1 MLIFVLTLVVLAL
14 AGAAG
19 FLQGALRSLI
29 TLLGVILGAFLARPL
44 GVHLNPLMPK
54 IGLENPVWAWFVPPV
69 IVFVLFVLVFMGIAF
84 AVHRQVALFFKY
96 KTDEYQMQ
104 SWERMNKRV
113 GVSIGLFIGSIY
125 TVLLCVGIYV
135 IGYLSSQV
143 ATGENDP
150 AMLRFISS
158 ARKDMQATGMDKL
171 AAKLDPMKEEYYMAS
186 DIVALLHRNPLLEA
200 RMADYPFFL
209 SLGGRQEFKD
219 LANDK
224 EFQTLREKQ
233 PTLVELLNHPK
244 IVPILASDELLDVL
258 RQIDLKDLRGY
269 LQTGKSA
276 KYDDE
281 KILGRW
287 RLDPTPTI
295 RELRRLSPDMT
306 PAEFAQAKKMVNMV
320 APLINLTS
328 SPDNKFTL
336 QINLAELAKQVTAM
350 AATVTAQPAAAPVV
364 IAQPPPQPETG
375 GSMSPQMMQRYG
387 IKRGGAGPTQPTQ
400 PAPVIIGQAPAA
412 RPAAP
417 KPGKFAPMAMIGQL
431 AAGLEKAAAAEPVSS
446 VAGSWSRDGDKYTL
460 KIADPTGKERE
471 VDGTADDERM
481 HLTVP
486 ILPPLKLTLVFFRV

>member
-1 MLIFVLTLVVLAL
+1 MLIFLLTLVVLAL
-14 AGAAG
+14 AGATG

-125 TVLLCVGIYV
+125 TVLLCVGVYSM
-135 IGYLSSQV
+135 GYLTSQV

-150 AMLRFISS
+150 AALRFVSA
-158 ARKDMQATGMDKL
+158 ARKDMQATGMDKI
-171 AAKLDPMKEEYYMAS
+171 AARLDPMKEEFYMAS
-186 DIVALLHRNPLLEA
+186 DIVGLLHRNPLLEA

-209 SLGGRQEFKD
+209 SIAERAEFKE
-219 LANDK
+219 LASDK
-224 EFQTLREKQ
+224 EFQSMREKQ
-233 PTLVELLNHPK
+233 PTLVDLLNHPK
-244 IVPILASDELLDVL
+244 VIPIIGSEELLDIL
-258 RQIDLKDLRGY
+258 RQIDLKDLKGY

-276 KYDDE
+276 KYDEE

-306 PAEFAQAKKMVNMV
+306 PAEFAQAKRMVNMM
-320 APLINLTS
+320 APLVNLTS
-328 SPDNKFTL
+328 SPDNKFSL
-336 QINLAELAKQVTAM
+336 QVNVAELAKQVTAM
-350 AATVTAQPAAAPVV
+350 AAAVAPQAAAAPVV

-375 GSMSPQMMQRYG
+375 AGMSSQMMQRYG
-387 IKRGGAGPTQPTQ
+387 IKRGGSPTPQ
-400 PAPVIIGQAPAA
+400 PAQPVIIGQAPAT

-417 KPGKFAPMAMIGQL
+417 KAQGKFAPMAMIGQ
-431 AAGLEKAAAAEPVSS
+431 AAEGLEKAAAQQPVMS
-446 VAGSWSRDGDKYTL
+446 VGGSWSRDGDKYTL
-460 KIADPTGKERE
+460 KVADPSGKEHE
-471 VDGTADDERM
+471 VEGTADDERM
-481 HLTVP
+481 HMTIP